1 MAKSAET
8 VVWPQ
13 CQSSQHAYGSGASH
27 GLASEGG
34 GALSGQQ
41 TKLQTWQN
49 SQPASWADVKEREP
63 PDQLLRI
70 VDFAA
75 AKGVL
80 VAASKMTPTK
90 RAAIATRDNRTF

>member
-13 CQSSQHAYGSGASH
+13 CQSSQLAYGSGAPH
-27 GLASEGG
+27 GLASEGE

-63 PDQLLRI
+63 QEPLLRI
-70 VDFAA
+70 ADFTA
-75 AKGVL
+75 AKEVL
-80 VAASKMTPTK
+80 VAASKMAPTK